1 MHTARKIAIVLVAL
15 VVMTFGLALPAQAGT
30 EGDFLSRINAS
41 RAAAGLAPVSMHS
54 DLVPDARSHSAEMMA
69 AGQIF
74 HSSNLGS
81 VASGWEA
88 LAENVGAGPSVASLH
103 TAFMNSAGHRANI
116 LGNYNHVGVGV
127 VTEGD
132 LIWVTVI
139 FMRKGSVPEPT
150 TTTTTTTAAP
160 VTTTTTTTAAPVTT
174 TTTTTAAPFTTTTNP
189 QPPGPGS
196 ESMTTTTAP
205 TTTSSA
211 APASDQPAGTA
222 NATGLETE
230 PSSEIQNSTPAL
242 HLPIAD

>member
-1 MHTARKIAIVLVAL
+1 MRTARKIAIVLVAL

-88 LAENVGAGPSVASLH
+88 LAENVGAGPSVASLQ

-174 TTTTTAAPFTTTTNP
+174 TTNP

-196 ESMTTTTAP
+196 ESTTTTTAP
-205 TTTSSA
+205 TTTSGA
-211 APASDQPAGTA
+211 APASDQPAGTV

-230 PSSEIQNSTPAL
+230 PSSEIQNATPAL

>member
-1 MHTARKIAIVLVAL
+1 MRAARKIAIVLVAL
-15 VVMTFGLALPAQAGT
+15 VVMTFGLTLPAQAGT

-160 VTTTTTTTAAPVTT
+160 VTTTTTTTAAP
-174 TTTTTAAPFTTTTNP
+174 FTTTTNP

-196 ESMTTTTAP
+196 ESTTTTTAP
-205 TTTSSA
+205 TTTSGA

>member
-1 MHTARKIAIVLVAL
+1 MRTARKIAIVLVAL

-88 LAENVGAGPSVASLH
+88 LAENVGAGPSVASLDS
-103 TAFMNSAGHRANI
+103 AFMNSAGHRANI

-174 TTTTTAAPFTTTTNP
+174 TTNP

-196 ESMTTTTAP
+196 ESTTTTTAP
-205 TTTSSA
+205 TTTSGA